1 MTKSTFNKGVAKQ
14 FFKLDK
20 KTIALNLA
28 SFCVGILI
36 PIISVAINY

>member
-1 MTKSTFNKGVAKQ
+1 MTKSAFNKGVAKQ

-20 KTIALNLA
+20 KMIALNLT

-36 PIISVAINY
+36 PIVSVVVNK